1 MAKESPLNGAW
12 LPIKTTQ
19 RLSGASIM
27 GNSPS
32 PCLKVN
38 SAGPAFLHLGIAAGE
53 CLDQR
58 ALPPRAPPCPNQ
70 PVSSATSAST
80 GAAALVPVGVTVSA
94 PARPGPRDA
103 LRGRTEGTA
112 TLAGTRKGEL
122 LEESQMEASK
132 LRQKVEDLVKDKEM
146 LMASSSLEKLVAETG
161 AGGPDPSSS
170 LATPGN
176 TQKQPNAE
184 ARKSPL
190 SGSSSEF
197 EIVPAEVQGFLQASG
212 RTDLEQLPNEDTNL
226 LPQLQRLESTLS
238 VCTEEASKN
247 QVFMRLGHMASEFN
261 RLASKVHKNEQR
273 TSLLQTLC
281 EQLRNEN
288 EELRAK
294 LERDL
299 EQRNQALEKL
309 RCENQELRRMV
320 TLSSKENAKREGA
333 EQQQSGT
340 MVEKVPG
347 RGGLEAK
354 EKKVKILEHQR
365 NELLEVNK
373 QWDQHFR
380 SMKQQYEQ
388 KITDLRQKLAEAQ
401 RALTELESEREQ
413 KQRDFDRKLLL
424 AKSRI
429 ETEEAEKDR
438 LATEVRDLQQRMRFL
453 QEQLAPVTK
462 QREYQE
468 KEIQRLNKA
477 LEEAL
482 NVQASPPPTFATA
495 AEPVGKMPRQELLT
509 QNELLKQQVKIFE
522 EDFQR
527 ERSDRERMNEEKEEL
542 KQQLEKL
549 QKQLAVSNN
558 QDDCQREKEE
568 KEKLKKLL
576 KQHKQASGERLHPE
590 PLPGPLA
597 PACPMYQ
604 YQYSPPVAHPMYHG
618 FDDWQQIRYP
628 PAMPGEHAP
637 GQNFHHFAP
646 PEYPWR
652 PPCAMS
658 RSQNAQAVAGMKP
671 VPKDLGPS
679 SGYLPLCIY
688 TWCIWHVLV
697 AWNGS
702 SRSSRGG
709 MCTEAKEG
717 LEMLLQQSLL
727 QRAQTA
733 PRGHLLPG
741 NVLGLNLMPSFL

>member
-1 MAKESPLNGAW
+1 MEGRGPYRIYDPGGGMEEKGSVTFEQLVEENTRLKEKMQG
-12 LPIKTTQ
+12 IK
-19 RLSGASIM
+19 SI
-27 GNSPS
+27 
-32 PCLKVN
+32 
-38 SAGPAFLHLGIAAGE
+38 
-53 CLDQR
+53 
-58 ALPPRAPPCPNQ
+58 
-70 PVSSATSAST
+70 
-80 GAAALVPVGVTVSA
+80 
-94 PARPGPRDA
+94 
-103 LRGRTEGTA
+103 
-112 TLAGTRKGEL
+112 GEL
-122 LEESQMEASK
+122 LEESQVEASK
-132 LRQKVEDLVKDKEM
+132 LRQKVEDLVRHKEM
-146 LMASSSLEKLVAETG
+146 LMASSSLDKVMEM
-161 AGGPDPSSS
+161 GGRRWEHCQGLLDSSGCVS
-170 LATPGN
+170 LA
-176 TQKQPNAE
+176 
-184 ARKSPL
+184 ARNL
-190 SGSSSEF
+190 TLCLLLQGSSSEF
-197 EIVPAEVQGFLQASG
+197 EIVPAEAQGFLQESG
-212 RTDLEQLPNEDTNL
+212 RTPRFIPSHLQDLEQLPNEDGNL
-226 LPQLQRLESTLS
+226 LPQLQHLESTLS
-238 VCTEEASKN
+238 GCAEEAGKN
-247 QVFMRLGHMASEFN
+247 QVFVRLGHMASEFN

-273 TSLLQTLC
+273 TSFLQTLC

-320 TLSSKENAKREGA
+320 TLNSKENAKREGA
-333 EQQQSGT
+333 EQQQVMGQPLCHLSSASGAV
-340 MVEKVPG
+340 MEKVLG
-347 RGGLEAK
+347 RVGLEAK

-388 KITDLRQKLAEAQ
+388 KITDLRQKLADTQ

-477 LEEAL
+477 LEDAL
-482 NVQASPPPTFATA
+482 NVQASPPPAFATA
-495 AEPVGKMPRQELLT
+495 AKPVGKMPRQELLT

-558 QDDCQREKEE
+558 QLRVSKDDCQREKEE

-590 PLPGPLA
+590 PLPGPMG

-604 YQYSPPVAHPMYHG
+604 YSPPVTQPMYHG
-618 FDDWQQIRYP
+618 FDERQQIRYSP
-628 PAMPGEHAP
+628 PLPGERP
-637 GQNFHHFAP
+637 LGQNFHHF
-646 PEYPWR
+646 
-652 PPCAMS
+652 S
-658 RSQNAQAVAGMKP
+658 P
-671 VPKDLGPS
+671 VS
-679 SGYLPLCIY
+679 
-688 TWCIWHVLV
+688 
-697 AWNGS
+697 
-702 SRSSRGG
+702 
-709 MCTEAKEG
+709 
-717 LEMLLQQSLL
+717 
-727 QRAQTA
+727 
-733 PRGHLLPG
+733 
-741 NVLGLNLMPSFL
+741 

>member
-1 MAKESPLNGAW
+1 MEGRGPYRIYDPGGGMEEKGSVTFEQLVEENTRLKEKMQG
-12 LPIKTTQ
+12 IK
-19 RLSGASIM
+19 SI
-27 GNSPS
+27 
-32 PCLKVN
+32 
-38 SAGPAFLHLGIAAGE
+38 
-53 CLDQR
+53 
-58 ALPPRAPPCPNQ
+58 
-70 PVSSATSAST
+70 
-80 GAAALVPVGVTVSA
+80 
-94 PARPGPRDA
+94 
-103 LRGRTEGTA
+103 
-112 TLAGTRKGEL
+112 GEL
-122 LEESQMEASK
+122 LEESQVEASK
-132 LRQKVEDLVKDKEM
+132 LRQKVEDLVRHKEM
-146 LMASSSLEKLVAETG
+146 LMASSSLDKLVEMG
-161 AGGPDPSSS
+161 AGGPDPNAI
-170 LATPGN
+170 LTAPGGA
-176 TQKQPNAE
+176 QKQLNAE
-184 ARKSPL
+184 VRKSPL
-190 SGSSSEF
+190 SGASSEF
-197 EIVPAEVQGFLQASG
+197 EIVPAEAQGFLQESG
-212 RTDLEQLPNEDTNL
+212 RTDLEQLPNEEANL

-238 VCTEEASKN
+238 GCTEEAGKN
-247 QVFMRLGHMASEFN
+247 QVFVRLGHMASEFN

-273 TSLLQTLC
+273 TSFLQTLC

-320 TLSSKENAKREGA
+320 MLNSKENAKREGA
-333 EQQQSGT
+333 DQQQSGAV
-340 MVEKVPG
+340 MEKVPG

-401 RALTELESEREQ
+401 RARTELESEREQ

-438 LATEVRDLQQRMRFL
+438 LAAEVRDLQQRMRFL

-482 NVQASPPPTFATA
+482 NVQASPPPAFAAA
-495 AEPVGKMPRQELLT
+495 AEPLGKMPRQELLT

-558 QDDCQREKEE
+558 QLRVSKDDCQREKEE

-590 PLPGPLA
+590 PLPGPMG

-604 YQYSPPVAHPMYHG
+604 YSPPMAHPMYHG

-628 PAMPGEHAP
+628 PAMPGEHPP
-637 GQNFHHFAP
+637 GQNFHHFPP

-652 PPCAMS
+652 SPCAMS
-658 RSQNAQAVAGMKP
+658 RSQNAQTVAGVKP
-671 VPKDLGPS
+671 VPKDMEQAGP
-679 SGYLPLCIY
+679 GLP
-688 TWCIWHVLV
+688 
-697 AWNGS
+697 
-702 SRSSRGG
+702 
-709 MCTEAKEG
+709 
-717 LEMLLQQSLL
+717 
-727 QRAQTA
+727 
-733 PRGHLLPG
+733 
-741 NVLGLNLMPSFL
+741 

>member
-1 MAKESPLNGAW
+1 MEG
-12 LPIKTTQ
+12 
-19 RLSGASIM
+19 R
-27 GNSPS
+27 
-32 PCLKVN
+32 
-38 SAGPAFLHLGIAAGE
+38 GPYRIYDPGGGME
-53 CLDQR
+53 EKG
-58 ALPPRAPPCPNQ
+58 
-70 PVSSATSAST
+70 SATFEQ
-80 GAAALVPVGVTVSA
+80 LM
-94 PARPGPRDA
+94 
-103 LRGRTEGTA
+103 EEN
-112 TLAGTRKGEL
+112 TRLKEKMQGIKSIGEL

-146 LMASSSLEKLVAETG
+146 LMASSSLDKLVEMG

-170 LATPGN
+170 LAAPGS
-176 TQKQPNAE
+176 TQKQLNAE
-184 ARKSPL
+184 AQKSPL

-197 EIVPAEVQGFLQASG
+197 EIVPAEAQGFLQETG

-226 LPQLQRLESTLS
+226 LPQLQHLESTLS

-247 QVFMRLGHMASEFN
+247 QVFVRLGHMASEFN

-320 TLSSKENAKREGA
+320 MLSSKENVKREGA

-340 MVEKVPG
+340 MMEKVPG

-365 NELLEVNK
+365 NE
-373 QWDQHFR
+373 
-380 SMKQQYEQ
+380 
-388 KITDLRQKLAEAQ
+388 ITDLRQKLTEAQ

-482 NVQASPPPTFATA
+482 NVQASPPPAFATA

-558 QDDCQREKEE
+558 QLRISKDDCQREKEE

-576 KQHKQASGERLHPE
+576 KQHKQVGRTETLPCPGWRGWPASPGSSPLSAVGLRGFGVHFGERDLGPGAGLYQQLPPAFFNISSGSLQASGERLHPE
-590 PLPGPLA
+590 PLPGPLG

-618 FDDWQQIRYP
+618 FDDWQPIRYP
-628 PAMPGEHAP
+628 PAMPGEHP
-637 GQNFHHFAP
+637 QGQNFHHFPP

-658 RSQNAQAVAGMKP
+658 RSQNAQAVAGVKP
-671 VPKDLGPS
+671 VPKDLVSQMQKVNLSPAENTGEKHCS
-679 SGYLPLCIY
+679 CKN
-688 TWCIWHVLV
+688 CCHVEDSRE
-697 AWNGS
+697 AWS
-702 SRSSRGG
+702 
-709 MCTEAKEG
+709 
-717 LEMLLQQSLL
+717 
-727 QRAQTA
+727 
-733 PRGHLLPG
+733 
-741 NVLGLNLMPSFL
+741 

>member
-1 MAKESPLNGAW
+1 MEG
-12 LPIKTTQ
+12 
-19 RLSGASIM
+19 R
-27 GNSPS
+27 
-32 PCLKVN
+32 
-38 SAGPAFLHLGIAAGE
+38 GPYRIYDPGGGME
-53 CLDQR
+53 EKG
-58 ALPPRAPPCPNQ
+58 
-70 PVSSATSAST
+70 SATFEQ
-80 GAAALVPVGVTVSA
+80 LM
-94 PARPGPRDA
+94 
-103 LRGRTEGTA
+103 EEN
-112 TLAGTRKGEL
+112 TRL
-122 LEESQMEASK
+122 
-132 LRQKVEDLVKDKEM
+132 KEKM
-146 LMASSSLEKLVAETG
+146 QGIKSI

-170 LATPGN
+170 LAAPGS
-176 TQKQPNAE
+176 TQKQLNAE
-184 ARKSPL
+184 AQKSPL

-197 EIVPAEVQGFLQASG
+197 EIVPAEAQGFLQETG

-226 LPQLQRLESTLS
+226 LPQLQHLESTLS

-247 QVFMRLGHMASEFN
+247 QVFVRLGHMASEFN

-340 MVEKVPG
+340 MMEKVPG

-482 NVQASPPPTFATA
+482 NVQASPPPAFATA

-558 QDDCQREKEE
+558 QLRISKDDCQREKEE

-590 PLPGPLA
+590 PLPGPLG

-618 FDDWQQIRYP
+618 FDDWQPIRYP
-628 PAMPGEHAP
+628 PAMPGEHP
-637 GQNFHHFAP
+637 QGQNFHHFP
-646 PEYPWR
+646 PNRQVPDYR
-652 PPCAMS
+652 
-658 RSQNAQAVAGMKP
+658 NAQGRFSCVVIQAKGRRKVGCVCVP
-671 VPKDLGPS
+671 VYIYLGPS

-688 TWCIWHVLV
+688 TWCIWHMLM
-697 AWNGS
+697 AWNS
-702 SRSSRGG
+702 SGRSSWGG
-709 MCTEAKEG
+709 MCTEVKEG
-717 LEMLLQQSLL
+717 LEMLLQRSVL
-727 QRAQTA
+727 QRACRQPYVA
-733 PRGHLLPG
+733 
-741 NVLGLNLMPSFL
+741 VSFLAMYWA